1 MIMKSIFFGILI
13 LLVANGC
20 SVSESPVFEDIDK
33 VKVQTL
39 NLRKIVI
46 DADLNFTNPNDVG
59 CDLVSTN
66 IAVLANGI
74 EVGYVTQRSTSLVG
88 SNEEFS
94 IPVSISMSPKE
105 IFKKGSGFLGST
117 IGAITNKEVELEYSG
132 LVMIEKLGVQYPI
145 EIEETQVVVLKK

>member
-1 MIMKSIFFGILI
+1 MKYIFLGLLSIAFLS
-13 LLVANGC
+13 GC

-33 VKVQTL
+33 VKVETF
-39 NLRKIVI
+39 NLKKIVVNANI
-46 DADLNFTNPNDVG
+46 NFTNPNDIG
-59 CDLVSTN
+59 CNLVSTN
-66 IAVLANGI
+66 IAVLANGV

-94 IPVSISMSPKE
+94 IPVSITMAPKQ

-117 IGAITNKEVELEYSG
+117 IGALTNKEIELEYSG

-145 EIEETQVVVLKK
+145 EIEETQVVELKK